1 MSKNN
6 KSYFLSHLDRNIP
19 NHNRHNRFD
28 WLHST
33 FITPEIRHLEKQ
45 NEEVSQSKT
54 NKNYPLYNEALLGKE
69 LTQQFLSTTEQKT
82 DINYITIDN
91 WLENKFETLREMFR
105 DKYNINFSDV
115 EAFKQD
121 FYTYFYIHS
130 S

>member
-1 MSKNN
+1 M
-6 KSYFLSHLDRNIP
+6 RN
-19 NHNRHNRFD
+19 FV
-28 WLHST
+28 
-33 FITPEIRHLEKQ
+33 E
-45 NEEVSQSKT
+45 
-54 NKNYPLYNEALLGKE
+54 
-69 LTQQFLSTTEQKT
+69 
-82 DINYITIDN
+82 IDN